1 MIHFLHPVFTILT
14 IILVIYSFLE
24 VNNYKNYSSV
34 WVVIAFL
41 TIFIGLRYWIGADYA
56 NYFKAYDEFGRNLDM
71 SDILNMI
78 SSLQMQYMRQAF
90 LFMFLLFY

>member
-14 IILVIYSFLE
+14 IILIVYSFLE
-24 VNNYKNYSSV
+24 IDNNKNYSSV

-56 NYFKAYDEFGRNLDM
+56 NYFKAYHKFG
-71 SDILNMI
+71 
-78 SSLQMQYMRQAF
+78 YVG
-90 LFMFLLFY
+90 YP

>member
-56 NYFKAYDEFGRNLDM
+56 NYFKAYDEFGRKLDM

-78 SSLQMQYMRQAF
+78 RERRKDIHMEWLY
-90 LFMFLLFY
+90 LFFANAI